1 MRTSAGWSRIASSV
15 AWNGSRLPTSRLA
28 NPAIASSINHCR
40 VLSSRTAAF
49 GGAAWAGDAGMSSR
63 TGRERPRAAHAWAC
77 SASCIAPW
85 TAERA
90 TASAAKWRSMNSL
103 RPMPATALAS
113 ASPSGVPWKERCRVG
128 EGLEVGAREPAEAG
142 HERLVE
148 AGEHGSG
155 VRHGF
160 GDGAE
165 VAQGHQRT
173 NQAISGRGAATGER
187 WMYCR

>member
-1 MRTSAGWSRIASSV
+1 VHGRASHGEHGEVAVDELAAADAGDGA
-15 AWNGSRLPTSRLA
+15 GQRLA
-28 NPAIASSINHCR
+28 DRCA
-40 VLSSRTAAF
+40 VE
-49 GGAAWAGDAGMSSR
+49 GALQ
-63 TGRERPRAAHAWAC
+63 GR
-77 SASCIAPW
+77 
-85 TAERA
+85 
-90 TASAAKWRSMNSL
+90 
-103 RPMPATALAS
+103 
-113 ASPSGVPWKERCRVG
+113 
-128 EGLEVGAREPAEAG
+128 EGLEVGAREAAEAG